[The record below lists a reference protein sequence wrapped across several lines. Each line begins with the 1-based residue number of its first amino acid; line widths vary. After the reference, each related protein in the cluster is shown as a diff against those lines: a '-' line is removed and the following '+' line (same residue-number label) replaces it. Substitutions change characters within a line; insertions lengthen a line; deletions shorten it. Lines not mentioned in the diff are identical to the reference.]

1 MIIVDKVVDNK
12 KKENNGL
19 NKEDSIEKK
28 MIKNRVNQIKKEYQ
42 KLQEKYNELKSINKL
57 KEIEEQKKLMKE
69 NEEIIKVNE
78 ELNYQIIEIY
88 IWPKK

>member
-28 MIKNRVNQIKKEYQ
+28 MIKNRVNQIKK
-42 KLQEKYNELKSINKL
+42 
-57 KEIEEQKKLMKE
+57 
-69 NEEIIKVNE
+69 
-78 ELNYQIIEIY
+78 
-88 IWPKK
+88 